1 MPKLFSE
8 ESGLV
13 IEVNNKNLE
22 QVKKYLGGLDINFE
36 EIAKKNNQKTLTIN
50 SFRENLFTETLD
62 NLFDQWSKVSF
73 EMQKMRDTKEA
84 AEQEKSAHRDY
95 AEFLTPKINFNI
107 PTSGKR
113 LFTQKPKVALLREQG
128 INGHYDMA
136 AALLD
141 SGFEVIDLHMSEIG
155 KRITNLD
162 AYQGLVVPGGFSY
175 GDVLGAGSGM
185 ASTIIFNKQ
194 IKKIFS
200 NFLENDK
207 NFALGICNGCQFM
220 SGLNSII
227 ADAQDWPQFV
237 RNDSDQYEC
246 RLVQLKIE
254 ESKSIFFDGMA
265 GSIIPVMVSH
275 GEGKAIFNNK
285 ESNVVARYVDPLHR
299 TTKHYPFN
307 PNGSEEGVAGVC
319 NKDGR
324 IMIMMPH
331 PERTYL
337 AKQYSWSPKEW
348 NHYSPW
354 FKMFDNAYQFAKKN

>member
-1 MPKLFSE
+1 
-8 ESGLV
+8 
-13 IEVNNKNLE
+13 
-22 QVKKYLGGLDINFE
+22 
-36 EIAKKNNQKTLTIN
+36 
-50 SFRENLFTETLD
+50 
-62 NLFDQWSKVSF
+62 
-73 EMQKMRDTKEA
+73 MQKIRDTAEA
-84 AEQEKSAHRDY
+84 AEQEKIAHRDY
-95 AEFLTPKINFNI
+95 AEFLTPKIGFDI
-107 PTSGKR
+107 PDSGKR
-113 LFTQKPKVALLREQG
+113 LFSQKPKVALLREQG

-136 AALLD
+136 AALMEA
-141 SGFEVIDLHMSEIG
+141 GFEVDDLHMSEIG
-155 KRITNLD
+155 KQITNLD
-162 AYQGLVVPGGFSY
+162 DYQGLVVPGGFSY

-185 ASTIIFNKQ
+185 SSTITFNKDL
-194 IKKIFS
+194 KKIFS

-227 ADAQDWPQFV
+227 TGAEGWPQFT

-275 GEGKAIFNNK
+275 GEGKAVFSTK
-285 ESNVVARYVDPLHR
+285 ESNVVARYVDPLHK

-307 PNGSEEGVAGVC
+307 PNGSEEGAAGVC
-319 NKDGR
+319 NNDGR